1 MPSRPTAGL
10 ARNSSLPQA
19 VGLCAAD
26 VSRVFS
32 YINEAEEKL
41 INDPLTPDE
50 GWWGGSAVMVFN
62 VLPVNQA
69 AYIITPREIA
79 RPVAFDVCKRPIPL
93 RNGLWEYLEFGTGL
107 HPRGC
112 GATCA
117 SGCGGPPQAFERD
130 PVPALNPLP
139 ATPQYIR
146 VYFTNASD
154 AGRRVVVVGSDQN
167 GMTIYGVDPLTQT
180 ATQGE
185 VIYLAGPF
193 AQSVNQIT
201 PTAFIKEVTLGPVQ
215 FFTVDPTT
223 GAQTFLSTMQP
234 GETTA
239 NYRRYLIDGLPQNCC
254 NTPGGTVQVSAFCRL
269 DFIPVQNDQDPLLIQ
284 SIPALIEE
292 CQSIRYSR
300 MDSAQ
305 APALE
310 KKHHD
315 KALSILNGQLDHFQG
330 KITPAVRVS
339 LFGSDRLRP
348 QPI

>member
-1 MPSRPTAGL
+1 MPNRPTAGL
-10 ARNSSLPQA
+10 ARNSSLPGV

-26 VSRVFS
+26 VSRVYS
-32 YINEAEEKL
+32 LLNEAQEKL
-41 INDPLTPDE
+41 VMDPLTPDE
-50 GWWGGSAVMVFN
+50 GWWGGSAVMAFTV
-62 VLPVNQA
+62 VPVNQA
-69 AYIITPREIA
+69 AYIITPREVA
-79 RPVAFDVCKRPIPL
+79 RPVAFDVCKRPIPM

-112 GATCA
+112 GANCA

-130 PVPALNPLP
+130 PVPCLNPLP
-139 ATPQYIR
+139 ATPQVIR
-146 VYFTNASD
+146 CYFTNAAD
-154 AGRRVVVVGSDQN
+154 AGRRVVIQGSDAN

-193 AQSVNQIT
+193 ADSLNQII
-201 PTAFIKEVTLGPVQ
+201 PTGFIKEATLGPVQ
-215 FFTVDPTT
+215 FFTIDAS
-223 GAQTFLSTMQP
+223 GNQTLLSTMQP

-239 NYRRYLIDGLPQNCC
+239 SYRRYLIDGLPSSCC
-254 NTPGGTVQVSAFCRL
+254 LTPGGAVKVSAYCRL
-269 DFIPVQNDQDPLLIQ
+269 DFVPVQNDQDPLSIQ

-315 KALSILNGQLDHFQG
+315 KALALLNGQLDAYQG
-330 KITPAVRVS
+330 KIIPAVRVS
-339 LFGSDRLRP
+339 LFGSDRLRR